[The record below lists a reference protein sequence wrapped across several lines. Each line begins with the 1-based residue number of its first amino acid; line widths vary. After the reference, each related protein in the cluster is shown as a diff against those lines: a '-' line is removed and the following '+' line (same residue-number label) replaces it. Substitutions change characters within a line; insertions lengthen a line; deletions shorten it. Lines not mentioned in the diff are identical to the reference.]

1 MSNEAFARV
10 KIDAL
15 LVAQGWNTQDPNA
28 VRYEVVLPDSTR
40 ADYVLCDRH
49 GRSLAVIE
57 AKRFSVSPGD
67 AAAQAKAYA
76 QHLGV
81 PYVFLANGNEVRFW
95 DWQRE
100 AFPRVVKTFF
110 KPDDLEHR
118 AATHS
123 LRRDLG
129 QVAIDRRIVERDYQ
143 IACIDTL
150 CGEITNGRR
159 KLLVEMATGTGKT
172 RTTAFI
178 KRLIEANAVTRVLLL
193 VDRIL
198 LAKQTEDTFAEH
210 LADGSRTRSA
220 SPSPRCRAW

>member
-1 MSNEAFARV
+1 MTNEAFARV

-15 LVAQGWNTQDPNA
+15 LAAQGWNTQDPNA

-81 PYVFLANGNEVRFW
+81 PYVFLANGDEVRFW

-110 KPDDLEHR
+110 KQDDLERR

-143 IACIDTL
+143 IACIDSL

-172 RTTAFI
+172 RTAAAFI
-178 KRLIEANAVTRVLLL
+178 LWRGHQEQLAGDSGCGGEPVTRV
-193 VDRIL
+193 R
-198 LAKQTEDTFAEH
+198 H
-210 LADGSRTRSA
+210 LRLHPAIACWARLWARRHY
-220 SPSPRCRAW
+220 RCGA